1 MSAAV
6 GRRNR
11 PRGVTLLTVWSFV
24 VGISVAV
31 LAVVAVYV
39 FHKIPEALG
48 ALLDGV
54 FLDAPEALVAIAF
67 GVTALNLLIAYGLWN
82 LRPWARLLAIGF
94 AAVSLVFGMFT
105 LPLGFASVLFSLATG
120 WYLSEHRVRAAFLPA
135 AR

>member
-1 MSAAV
+1 MSAAI

-11 PRGVTLLTVWSFV
+11 PRGVTLLTVWSVV
-24 VGISVAV
+24 VGIAITV
-31 LAVVAVYV
+31 LAVVAVYG
-39 FHKIPEALG
+39 FRTIPEAFS
-48 ALLDGV
+48 AFV
-54 FLDAPEALVAIAF
+54 YVPEALVAIAL
-67 GVTALNLLIAYGLWN
+67 GVSAVNLVIAYGLWN

-120 WYLSEHRVRAAFLPA
+120 WYLSEHRVRAAFIPA